1 MAPAPSGL
9 KGGWKR
15 WFGARL
21 TGRRALVEWV
31 VVAASSALL
40 ISWLALTPVADGPDH
55 LVYDAL
61 MRAKAGPADE
71 TIVIIAIDD
80 RSLEALGQ
88 WPWPRDLHARLIDRL
103 TEAGAGPVAYDV
115 LFTEPSSQ
123 DEPLAVALTRNG
135 KVQLPV
141 VVDAPGLNGSAFRE
155 DAPAARLATAA
166 AGMGHVNLTVDNDGV
181 VRRLPLYLQSVDQS
195 WPHLILPLAATRTA
209 IPPPPAPQADDALY
223 PAASEAVVYRGPPG
237 AFRTLS
243 FVDVLNGETPADFL
257 KDRLVLVGATAPGLG
272 DRYATPA
279 TPQGELR
286 PGVEVQAAL
295 LQTLLQGGGPRSL
308 SHGWVLAFSLLPL
321 SLLVGGFLI
330 LRPAANMALGVGL
343 IILTLLATALAFLA
357 GGLWFP
363 PSAAVAGLALAYPL
377 WSWRRLAAASA
388 YMQSEVEAFERDGV
402 RLTSPARGGDVVAR
416 QVDALRAAVRQVRDL
431 ERFISDALR
440 SLPDATVVA
449 DPYAR
454 IILSNDRAEALFG
467 DQLQGDS
474 DLPLLF
480 QSLGEPAWRR
490 FLDPDGDPGEIA
502 TPDGRILKAAAS
514 VLTDADEQPVGHIVR
529 FADMTRFRAAERQ
542 RTEALQLLSHDM
554 RAPQVSILTLL
565 DGPTPR
571 LDAAVQKRIADYARQ
586 TLDLAE
592 GYVQLA
598 RAESQPY
605 RSELMDLGQVAMD
618 AADILWPQASK
629 KGVRI
634 LTPDGEEEFLVQG
647 DPALLRRLTTNLLD
661 NALKYGPSG
670 GTIQVSLS
678 GAEENGR
685 PVCVLSV
692 SDQGPGLSEDAARR
706 LFQAFGHGGADHRGA
721 GLGLAFVRT
730 VAERHG
736 GSIRHQAGSPGA
748 TFILTL
754 PRVMDPQA
762 SPVS

>member
-1 MAPAPSGL
+1 VAAGP

-15 WFGARL
+15 WLGARL
-21 TGRRALVEWV
+21 TGRRALVEWGL
-31 VVAASSALL
+31 VAVLSALL
-40 ISWLALTPVADGPDH
+40 VGWMALTPVADGADN

-61 MRAKAGPADE
+61 MRAEAGPADAD
-71 TIVIIAIDD
+71 IVIIAIDD
-80 RSLEALGQ
+80 RSLESLGQ

-103 TEAGAGPVAYDV
+103 TQAQAGSVAYDV
-115 LFTEPSSQ
+115 LFTEASPQ
-123 DEPLAVALTRNG
+123 DGALAAALARNG
-135 KVQLPV
+135 KVRLPV
-141 VVDAPGLNGSAFRE
+141 VLDAPGLNGAAFRE
-155 DAPAARLATAA
+155 DAPAPILTEAA
-166 AGMGHVNLTVDNDGV
+166 AGLGHVNLTVDDDGV
-181 VRRLPLYLQSVDQS
+181 VRRLPLYLQAGDRT
-195 WPHLILPLAATRTA
+195 WPHLILPLAAARGA
-209 IPPPPAPQADDALY
+209 APAPPAPHDGGDLFAAAPEAL
-223 PAASEAVVYRGPPG
+223 VYRGPPG

-243 FVDVLNGETPADFL
+243 FADVLSGETPAAFL
-257 KDRLVLVGATAPGLG
+257 KDKLVLVGATAPGLG

-279 TPQGELR
+279 TPHGELR

-295 LQTLLQGGGPRSL
+295 LQTLIEGGGPRSL
-308 SHGWVLAFSLLPL
+308 SPGWVLTLSLLPL
-321 SLLVGGFLI
+321 GLLVAGFLV
-330 LRPAANMALGVGL
+330 LRPAANMALGAGL
-343 IILTLLATALAFLA
+343 IVLTLIAVAVAFLA

-402 RLTSPARGGDVVAR
+402 RLTGRAQGGDVVAR

-431 ERFISDALR
+431 ERFISDTLR

-449 DPYAR
+449 DPHAR

-467 DQLQGDS
+467 ARLKDDA

-490 FLDPDGDPGEIA
+490 FLDPEGDPGDIT
-502 TPDGRILKAAAS
+502 TPDGRILKAAAAL
-514 VLTDADEQPVGHIVR
+514 LTDAEGQPVGHIVR

-542 RTEALQLLSHDM
+542 RAEALQLLSHDM

-565 DGPTPR
+565 DGPAPR
-571 LDAAVQKRIADYARQ
+571 LDPAVERRIADYARQ

-605 RSELMDLGQVAMD
+605 RSELLDLGQVAMD

-634 LTPDGEEEFLVQG
+634 LTPDGEDEFLVQG

-661 NALKYGPSG
+661 NALKYGPEG
-670 GTIQVSLS
+670 GVIQVSLT
-678 GAEENGR
+678 GAQEDGR
-685 PVCVLSV
+685 PICVLSV
-692 SDQGPGLSEDAARR
+692 SDQGPGLSEEAARR

-736 GSIRHQAGSPGA
+736 GTIRHQPGSPGA

-754 PRVMDPQA
+754 PRVTEDAEPTDR
-762 SPVS
+762 SG

>member
-1 MAPAPSGL
+1 MPAPAGP
-9 KGGWKR
+9 KGGWR
-15 WFGARL
+15 GWLGARL
-21 TGRRALVEWV
+21 TGRRALVEWGL
-31 VVAASSALL
+31 VATLSALL
-40 ISWLALTPVADGPDH
+40 VGWMALTPAADGADH
-55 LVYDAL
+55 LIYDAL
-61 MRAKAGPADE
+61 MRAEAGPTDE
-71 TIVIIAIDD
+71 DIVIIAIDD

-88 WPWPRDLHARLIDRL
+88 WPWPRDLHAQLIDRL
-103 TEAGAGPVAYDV
+103 TQAGAGPVAYDV
-115 LFTEPSSQ
+115 LFTEASPQ
-123 DEPLAVALTRNG
+123 DDALAAALARNG
-135 KVQLPV
+135 KVRLPV
-141 VVDAPGLNGSAFRE
+141 VLDAPGLNGAAFRE
-155 DAPAARLATAA
+155 DAPAPGLTEAA
-166 AGMGHVNLTVDNDGV
+166 AGLGHVNLTVDDDGA
-181 VRRLPLYLQSVDQS
+181 VRRLPLYLQAGERT
-195 WPHLILPLAATRTA
+195 WPHLILPLAAA
-209 IPPPPAPQADDALY
+209 KGAVPAPPAPHDGGDLF
-223 PAASEAVVYRGPPG
+223 AASPEALIYRGPPG

-243 FVDVLNGETPADFL
+243 FADVLSGETPAAFL

-279 TPQGELR
+279 TPHGELR

-295 LQTLLQGGGPRSL
+295 LQTLIEGGGPRSL
-308 SHGWVLAFSLLPL
+308 SPAWVLILSLLPL
-321 SLLVGGFLI
+321 GLLVAGFLV
-330 LRPAANMALGVGL
+330 LRPAANMALGAGL
-343 IILTLLATALAFLA
+343 IVVTLIAAATAFLA
-357 GGLWFP
+357 GGLWLP

-402 RLTSPARGGDVVAR
+402 RLTGRAQGGDVVAR

-449 DPYAR
+449 DPHAR

-467 DQLQGDS
+467 DRLRDDA

-490 FLDPDGDPGEIA
+490 FLDPEGDPGDIT
-502 TPDGRILKAAAS
+502 TPDGRILKAAAAL
-514 VLTDADEQPVGHIVR
+514 LTDAEGQPVGHIVR

-542 RTEALQLLSHDM
+542 RAEALQLLSHDM

-565 DGPTPR
+565 DGPAPR
-571 LDAAVQKRIADYARQ
+571 LDPMVERRIADYARQ

-605 RSELMDLGQVAMD
+605 RSELLDLGQIAMD

-661 NALKYGPSG
+661 NALKYGPAG
-670 GTIQVSLS
+670 GAIQVRLT
-678 GAEENGR
+678 GAEEDGR

-692 SDQGPGLSEDAARR
+692 SDQGPGLSEEAGRR
-706 LFQAFGHGGADHRGA
+706 LFQPFGHGGADHRGA

-736 GSIRHQAGSPGA
+736 GTIRHQPGSPGA

-754 PRVMDPQA
+754 PRITEEE
-762 SPVS
+762 

>member
-1 MAPAPSGL
+1 
-9 KGGWKR
+9 
-15 WFGARL
+15 L
-21 TGRRALVEWV
+21 TGRRALVEWGL
-31 VVAASSALL
+31 VATLSALL
-40 ISWLALTPVADGPDH
+40 VGWMALTPAADGADH
-55 LVYDAL
+55 LIYDAL
-61 MRAKAGPADE
+61 MRAEAGPTDE
-71 TIVIIAIDD
+71 DIVIIAIDD
-80 RSLEALGQ
+80 RSLESLGQ

-103 TEAGAGPVAYDV
+103 TQAGAGPVAYDV
-115 LFTEPSSQ
+115 LFTEASPQ
-123 DEPLAVALTRNG
+123 DDALAAALARNG
-135 KVQLPV
+135 KVRLPV
-141 VVDAPGLNGSAFRE
+141 VLDAPGLNGAAFRE
-155 DAPAARLATAA
+155 DAPAPGLTEAA
-166 AGMGHVNLTVDNDGV
+166 AGLGHVNLTVDDDGA
-181 VRRLPLYLQSVDQS
+181 VRRLPLYLQAGERT
-195 WPHLILPLAATRTA
+195 WPHLIVPLAAARGPTPA
-209 IPPPPAPQADDALY
+209 PPAPHSGDELF
-223 PAASEAVVYRGPPG
+223 AASPEALIYRGPPG

-243 FVDVLNGETPADFL
+243 FADVLSGETPTAFL
-257 KDRLVLVGATAPGLG
+257 KDKLVLVGATAPGLG

-279 TPQGELR
+279 TPHGELR

-295 LQTLLQGGGPRSL
+295 LQTLIEGGGPRSL
-308 SHGWVLAFSLLPL
+308 SPVWVLILSLLPL
-321 SLLVGGFLI
+321 GLLVAGFLV
-330 LRPAANMALGVGL
+330 LRPAANMALGAGL
-343 IILTLLATALAFLA
+343 IVVTLIAAATAFLA
-357 GGLWFP
+357 GGLWLP

-402 RLTSPARGGDVVAR
+402 RLTGRAQGGDVVAR

-449 DPYAR
+449 DPHAR

-467 DQLQGDS
+467 DRLRDDA

-490 FLDPDGDPGEIA
+490 FLDPEGDPGDIT
-502 TPDGRILKAAAS
+502 TPDGRILKAAAAL
-514 VLTDADEQPVGHIVR
+514 LTDAEGHPVGHIVR

-542 RTEALQLLSHDM
+542 RAEALQLLSHDM

-565 DGPTPR
+565 DGPALR
-571 LDAAVQKRIADYARQ
+571 LDPMVERRIADYARQ

-605 RSELMDLGQVAMD
+605 RSELLDLGQIAMD

-661 NALKYGPSG
+661 NALKYGPAG
-670 GTIQVSLS
+670 GAIQVSLT
-678 GAEENGR
+678 GAEEDGR
-685 PVCVLSV
+685 PVCVLGV
-692 SDQGPGLSEDAARR
+692 SDQGPGLSEEAARR
-706 LFQAFGHGGADHRGA
+706 LFQPFGHGGADHRGA

-736 GSIRHQAGSPGA
+736 GTIRHQPGSPGA

-754 PRVMDPQA
+754 PRITKEE
-762 SPVS
+762 

>member
-1 MAPAPSGL
+1 MPAGP

-15 WFGARL
+15 WLGARL
-21 TGRRALVEWV
+21 TGWRALVEWGL
-31 VVAASSALL
+31 VAVLSALL
-40 ISWLALTPVADGPDH
+40 VGWMALTPVADGADN

-61 MRAKAGPADE
+61 MRAEAGPADAD
-71 TIVIIAIDD
+71 IVIIAIDD
-80 RSLEALGQ
+80 RSLESLGQ

-103 TEAGAGPVAYDV
+103 TQAGAGPVAYDV
-115 LFTEPSSQ
+115 LFTEASPQ
-123 DEPLAVALTRNG
+123 DGALAAALARNG
-135 KVQLPV
+135 NVRLPV
-141 VVDAPGLNGSAFRE
+141 VLDAPGLNGAAFRE
-155 DAPAARLATAA
+155 DAPTPVLTEAA
-166 AGMGHVNLTVDNDGV
+166 AGLGHVNLTVDDDGV
-181 VRRLPLYLQSVDQS
+181 VRRLPLYLQAGDRT
-195 WPHLILPLAATRTA
+195 WPHLILPLAAA
-209 IPPPPAPQADDALY
+209 KGAAPAPPAPHDGGDLF
-223 PAASEAVVYRGPPG
+223 AASPEALIYRGPPG

-243 FVDVLNGETPADFL
+243 FADVLSGETPAAFL
-257 KDRLVLVGATAPGLG
+257 KDKLVLVGATAPGLG

-279 TPQGELR
+279 TPHGELR

-295 LQTLLQGGGPRSL
+295 LQTLIEGGGPRSL
-308 SHGWVLAFSLLPL
+308 SPGWVLTLSLLPL
-321 SLLVGGFLI
+321 GLLVAGFLV
-330 LRPAANMALGVGL
+330 LRPAANMALGAGL
-343 IILTLLATALAFLA
+343 IVLTLIAVAVAFLA

-402 RLTSPARGGDVVAR
+402 RLTGRAQGGDVVAR

-431 ERFISDALR
+431 ERFISDTLR

-449 DPYAR
+449 DPHAR

-467 DQLQGDS
+467 ARLKDDA

-490 FLDPDGDPGEIA
+490 FLDPEGDPGDIT
-502 TPDGRILKAAAS
+502 TPDGRILKAAAAL
-514 VLTDADEQPVGHIVR
+514 LTDAEGQPVGHIVR

-542 RTEALQLLSHDM
+542 RAEALQLLSHDM

-565 DGPTPR
+565 DGPAPR
-571 LDAAVQKRIADYARQ
+571 LDPAVERRIADYARQ

-605 RSELMDLGQVAMD
+605 RSELLDLGQVAMD

-634 LTPDGEEEFLVQG
+634 LTPNGEDEFLVQG

-661 NALKYGPSG
+661 NALKYGPEG
-670 GTIQVSLS
+670 GVIQVSLT
-678 GAEENGR
+678 GAQEDGR

-692 SDQGPGLSEDAARR
+692 SDQGPGLSEEAARR

-736 GSIRHQAGSPGA
+736 GTIRHQPGSPGA

-754 PRVMDPQA
+754 PRVTEDAEPTDR
-762 SPVS
+762 SG

>member
-1 MAPAPSGL
+1 MI
-9 KGGWKR
+9 
-15 WFGARL
+15 
-21 TGRRALVEWV
+21 EWA

-40 ISWLALTPVADGPDH
+40 VAWLALSPVADGADH
-55 LVYDAL
+55 LAYDAL
-61 MRAKAGPADE
+61 MRAQAGPADDA
-71 TIVIIAIDD
+71 IVIIAIDD

-103 TEAGAGPVAYDV
+103 TQASAGPVAYDV
-115 LFTEPSSQ
+115 LFTEPSAQ
-123 DEPLAVALTRNG
+123 DDGLAGALSRNG
-135 KVQLPV
+135 KVSLPV
-141 VVDAPGLNGSAFRE
+141 VVDAPGLNGAAFRE
-155 DAPAARLATAA
+155 DAPAPVLAEAA
-166 AGMGHVNLTVDNDGV
+166 AGTGHVNLTVDNDGA
-181 VRRLPLYLQSVDQS
+181 VRRLPLYLQSGDRT
-195 WPHLILPLAATRTA
+195 WPHLILPLAATRRA
-209 IPPPPAPQADDALY
+209 VPVPPAPRTDDTLY
-223 PAASEAVVYRGPPG
+223 AGSSEAVVYRGPPG

-243 FVDVLNGETPADFL
+243 FIDVLNGETPAGFL
-257 KDRLVLVGATAPGLG
+257 KDRLTLVGATAPGLG

-279 TPQGELR
+279 TPHGELR

-295 LQTLLQGGGPRSL
+295 LQTLLDGGGPRSL
-308 SHGWVLAFSLLPL
+308 SPGWVLALSLLPL
-321 SLLVGGFLI
+321 SLLIAGFLV
-330 LRPAANMALGVGL
+330 LRPAANMALGAGL
-343 IILTLLATALAFLA
+343 IALTLFASAFAFLA
-357 GGLWFP
+357 GDLWFP
-363 PSAAVAGLALAYPL
+363 PSAAVAGLVLAYPL

-402 RLTSPARGGDVVAR
+402 GLTGPARGGDVVAR

-449 DPYAR
+449 DPHAR

-467 DQLQGDS
+467 GRLQTDA

-490 FLDPDGDPGEIA
+490 FLDPDGDPGEIT

-514 VLTDADEQPVGHIVR
+514 VLTDAEGEPVGHIVR

-565 DGPTPR
+565 DGPAPG
-571 LDAAVQKRIADYARQ
+571 LDPATERRIADYARQ

-605 RSELMDLGQVAMD
+605 RSELLDLGQVAMD

-634 LTPDGEEEFLVQG
+634 LTPDSEDEYLVQG

-661 NALKYGPSG
+661 NALKYGPKDG
-670 GTIQVSLS
+670 AIRVSLS

-692 SDQGPGLSEDAARR
+692 IDQGPGLSEDAARR

-736 GSIRHQAGSPGA
+736 GTIRHQAGSPGA

-754 PRVMDPQA
+754 PRVMDA
-762 SPVS
+762 EDSPVS

>member
-1 MAPAPSGL
+1 MPAPSGP
-9 KGGWKR
+9 KGGWR
-15 WFGARL
+15 GWLGARL
-21 TGRRALVEWV
+21 TGRRALVEWGL
-31 VVAASSALL
+31 VATLSALL
-40 ISWLALTPVADGPDH
+40 VGWMALTPAADGADH
-55 LVYDAL
+55 LIYDAL
-61 MRAKAGPADE
+61 MRAEAGPADE
-71 TIVIIAIDD
+71 DIVIIAIDD

-103 TEAGAGPVAYDV
+103 TQAGAGPVAYDV
-115 LFTEPSSQ
+115 LFTEASPQ
-123 DEPLAVALTRNG
+123 DDALAAALARNG
-135 KVQLPV
+135 KVRLPV
-141 VVDAPGLNGSAFRE
+141 VLDAPGLNGAAYRE
-155 DAPAARLATAA
+155 DAPAPGLTEAA
-166 AGMGHVNLTVDNDGV
+166 AGLGHVNLTVDDDGA
-181 VRRLPLYLQSVDQS
+181 VRRLPLYLQAGERT
-195 WPHLILPLAATRTA
+195 WPHLILPLATA
-209 IPPPPAPQADDALY
+209 KGAVPAPPTPHDGGDLF
-223 PAASEAVVYRGPPG
+223 AASPEALIYRGPPG

-243 FVDVLNGETPADFL
+243 FADVLSGETPAAFL

-279 TPQGELR
+279 TPHGELR

-295 LQTLLQGGGPRSL
+295 LQTLIEGGGPRSL
-308 SHGWVLAFSLLPL
+308 SPAWVLILSLLPL
-321 SLLVGGFLI
+321 GLLVAGFLV
-330 LRPAANMALGVGL
+330 LRPAANMALGAGL
-343 IILTLLATALAFLA
+343 IVLTLIAVAVAFLA

-402 RLTSPARGGDVVAR
+402 RLTGRAQGGDVVAR

-449 DPYAR
+449 DPHAR

-467 DQLQGDS
+467 DRLRDDA

-490 FLDPDGDPGEIA
+490 FLNPEGDPGDIT
-502 TPDGRILKAAAS
+502 TPDGRILKAAAAL
-514 VLTDADEQPVGHIVR
+514 LTDAEGHPVGHIVR

-542 RTEALQLLSHDM
+542 RAEALQLLSHDM

-565 DGPTPR
+565 DGPAPR
-571 LDAAVQKRIADYARQ
+571 LDPMVERRIADYARQ

-605 RSELMDLGQVAMD
+605 RSELLDLGQIAMD

-634 LTPDGEEEFLVQG
+634 LTPDGDEEFLVQG

-661 NALKYGPSG
+661 NALKYGPAG
-670 GTIQVSLS
+670 GAIQVSLT
-678 GAEENGR
+678 GAEEDGR
-685 PVCVLSV
+685 PVCVLGV
-692 SDQGPGLSEDAARR
+692 SDQGPGLSEEAARR
-706 LFQAFGHGGADHRGA
+706 LFQPFGHGGADHRGA

-736 GSIRHQAGSPGA
+736 GTIRHQPGSPGA

-754 PRVMDPQA
+754 PRITEEE
-762 SPVS
+762 

>member
-1 MAPAPSGL
+1 MPAPSGP
-9 KGGWKR
+9 KGGWR
-15 WFGARL
+15 GWLGARL
-21 TGRRALVEWV
+21 TGRRALVEWGL
-31 VVAASSALL
+31 VATLSALL
-40 ISWLALTPVADGPDH
+40 VGWMALTPAADGADH
-55 LVYDAL
+55 LIYDAL
-61 MRAKAGPADE
+61 MRAEAGPTDE
-71 TIVIIAIDD
+71 DIVIIAIDD

-103 TEAGAGPVAYDV
+103 TQAGAGPVAYDV
-115 LFTEPSSQ
+115 LFTEASPQ
-123 DEPLAVALTRNG
+123 DDALAAALARNG
-135 KVQLPV
+135 KVRLPV
-141 VVDAPGLNGSAFRE
+141 VLDAPGLNGAAYRE
-155 DAPAARLATAA
+155 DAPAPDLTEAA
-166 AGMGHVNLTVDNDGV
+166 AGLGHVNLTVDDDGA
-181 VRRLPLYLQSVDQS
+181 VRRLPLYLQAGQQT
-195 WPHLILPLAATRTA
+195 WPHLILPLAAA
-209 IPPPPAPQADDALY
+209 KGAVPAPPAPHDGGDLF
-223 PAASEAVVYRGPPG
+223 AASPEALIYRGPPG

-243 FVDVLNGETPADFL
+243 FADVLSGETPAAFL

-279 TPQGELR
+279 TPHGELR

-295 LQTLLQGGGPRSL
+295 LQTLIEGGGPRSL
-308 SHGWVLAFSLLPL
+308 SPAWVLILSLLPL
-321 SLLVGGFLI
+321 GLLVAGFLV
-330 LRPAANMALGVGL
+330 LRPAANMALGAGL
-343 IILTLLATALAFLA
+343 IVVTLIAAATAFLA
-357 GGLWFP
+357 GGLWLP

-402 RLTSPARGGDVVAR
+402 RLIGRAQGGDVVAR

-431 ERFISDALR
+431 ERFISDTLR
-440 SLPDATVVA
+440 SLPDATVVT
-449 DPYAR
+449 DPHAR

-467 DQLQGDS
+467 DRLRDDA

-490 FLDPDGDPGEIA
+490 FLDPEGDPGDIT
-502 TPDGRILKAAAS
+502 TPDGRILKAAAAL
-514 VLTDADEQPVGHIVR
+514 LTDAEGHPVGHIVR

-542 RTEALQLLSHDM
+542 RAEALQLLSHDM

-565 DGPTPR
+565 DGPAPR
-571 LDAAVQKRIADYARQ
+571 LDPMVERRIADYARQ

-605 RSELMDLGQVAMD
+605 RSELLDLGQIAMD

-634 LTPDGEEEFLVQG
+634 LTPDGDEEFLVQG

-661 NALKYGPSG
+661 NALKYGPAG
-670 GTIQVSLS
+670 GAIQVSLT
-678 GAEENGR
+678 GAEEDGR
-685 PVCVLSV
+685 PVCVLGI
-692 SDQGPGLSEDAARR
+692 SDQGPGLSEEAARR
-706 LFQAFGHGGADHRGA
+706 LFQPFGHGGADHRGA

-736 GSIRHQAGSPGA
+736 GTIRHQPGSPGA

-754 PRVMDPQA
+754 PRITEEE
-762 SPVS
+762 

>member
-1 MAPAPSGL
+1 MPAPAGP
-9 KGGWKR
+9 KGGWR
-15 WFGARL
+15 GWLGARL
-21 TGRRALVEWV
+21 TGRRALVEWGL
-31 VVAASSALL
+31 VATLSALL
-40 ISWLALTPVADGPDH
+40 VGWMALTPAADGADH
-55 LVYDAL
+55 LIYDAL
-61 MRAKAGPADE
+61 MRAEAGPADE
-71 TIVIIAIDD
+71 DIVIIAIDD

-103 TEAGAGPVAYDV
+103 TQAGAGPVAYDV
-115 LFTEPSSQ
+115 LFTEASQ
-123 DEPLAVALTRNG
+123 QDDALAAALARNG
-135 KVQLPV
+135 QVRLPV
-141 VVDAPGLNGSAFRE
+141 VLDAPGLNGAAYRE
-155 DAPAARLATAA
+155 DAPAPGLTEAA
-166 AGMGHVNLTVDNDGV
+166 AGLGHVNLTVDDDGA
-181 VRRLPLYLQSVDQS
+181 VRRLPLYLQAGERT
-195 WPHLILPLAATRTA
+195 WPHLIVPLAAARGPA
-209 IPPPPAPQADDALY
+209 PAPPAPHSGDELF
-223 PAASEAVVYRGPPG
+223 AASPEALIYRGPPG

-243 FVDVLNGETPADFL
+243 FADVLSGETPAAFL

-279 TPQGELR
+279 TPHGELR

-295 LQTLLQGGGPRSL
+295 LQTLIEGGGPRSL
-308 SHGWVLAFSLLPL
+308 SPAWVLILSLLPL
-321 SLLVGGFLI
+321 GLLVAGFLV
-330 LRPAANMALGVGL
+330 LRPAANMALGAGL
-343 IILTLLATALAFLA
+343 IVVTLIAAATAFLA
-357 GGLWFP
+357 DGLWLP

-402 RLTSPARGGDVVAR
+402 RLIGRTQGGDVVAR

-431 ERFISDALR
+431 ERFISDTLR

-449 DPYAR
+449 DPQAR

-467 DQLQGDS
+467 DRLKDDA

-490 FLDPDGDPGEIA
+490 FLDPEGDPGDIT
-502 TPDGRILKAAAS
+502 TPDGRILKAAAAL
-514 VLTDADEQPVGHIVR
+514 LTDAEGQPVGHIVR

-542 RTEALQLLSHDM
+542 RAEALQLLSHDM

-565 DGPTPR
+565 DGPAPR
-571 LDAAVQKRIADYARQ
+571 LDPMVERRIADYARQ

-605 RSELMDLGQVAMD
+605 RSELLDLGQIAMD

-634 LTPDGEEEFLVQG
+634 LTPDGDEEFLVQG

-661 NALKYGPSG
+661 NALKYGPAG
-670 GTIQVSLS
+670 GVIQVSLT
-678 GAEENGR
+678 GAEEDGR

-692 SDQGPGLSEDAARR
+692 SDQGPGLSEEAARR

-736 GSIRHQAGSPGA
+736 GTIRHQPGSPGA
-748 TFILTL
+748 TFVLTL
-754 PRVMDPQA
+754 PRITEEE
-762 SPVS
+762 

>member
-1 MAPAPSGL
+1 MAAGP

-15 WFGARL
+15 WLGARL
-21 TGRRALVEWV
+21 TGRRALVEWGL
-31 VVAASSALL
+31 VAVLSALL
-40 ISWLALTPVADGPDH
+40 VGWMALTPVADGADN

-61 MRAKAGPADE
+61 MRAEAGPADAD
-71 TIVIIAIDD
+71 IVIIAIDD
-80 RSLEALGQ
+80 RSLESLGQ

-103 TEAGAGPVAYDV
+103 THEGAGPVAYDV
-115 LFTEPSSQ
+115 LFTEASPQ
-123 DEPLAVALTRNG
+123 DGPLAAALARNG
-135 KVQLPV
+135 KVRLPV
-141 VVDAPGLNGSAFRE
+141 VLDAPGLNGTAFRE
-155 DAPAARLATAA
+155 DAPAPILTEAA
-166 AGMGHVNLTVDNDGV
+166 AGLGHVNLTVDDDGV
-181 VRRLPLYLQSVDQS
+181 VRRLPLYLQAGEQT
-195 WPHLILPLAATRTA
+195 WPHLILSLAAA
-209 IPPPPAPQADDALY
+209 KGAAPAPPAPHDGGDLF
-223 PAASEAVVYRGPPG
+223 AASPETLIYRGPPG
-237 AFRTLS
+237 AYRTLS
-243 FVDVLNGETPADFL
+243 FADVLSGETPAAFL
-257 KDRLVLVGATAPGLG
+257 KDKLVLVGATAPGLG

-279 TPQGELR
+279 TPHGELR

-295 LQTLLQGGGPRSL
+295 LQTLIEGGGPRSL
-308 SHGWVLAFSLLPL
+308 SPGWVLTLSLLPL
-321 SLLVGGFLI
+321 GLLVAGFLV
-330 LRPAANMALGVGL
+330 LRPAANMALGAGL
-343 IILTLLATALAFLA
+343 IVLTLIAVAVAFLA

-402 RLTSPARGGDVVAR
+402 RLTGRAQGGDVVAR

-431 ERFISDALR
+431 ERFISDTLR

-449 DPYAR
+449 DPHAR

-467 DQLQGDS
+467 ARLKDDA

-490 FLDPDGDPGEIA
+490 FLDPEGDPGDIT
-502 TPDGRILKAAAS
+502 TPDGRILKAAAAL
-514 VLTDADEQPVGHIVR
+514 LTDAEGQPVGHIVR

-542 RTEALQLLSHDM
+542 RAEALQLLSHDM

-565 DGPTPR
+565 DGPAPR
-571 LDAAVQKRIADYARQ
+571 LDPMVERRIADYARQ

-605 RSELMDLGQVAMD
+605 RSELLDLGQVAMD

-634 LTPDGEEEFLVQG
+634 LTPDGDEEFLVQG

-661 NALKYGPSG
+661 NALKYGPEG
-670 GTIQVSLS
+670 GVIQVSLT
-678 GAEENGR
+678 GAQEDGR

-692 SDQGPGLSEDAARR
+692 SDQGPGLSEEAARR
-706 LFQAFGHGGADHRGA
+706 LFQPFGHGGADHRGA

-736 GSIRHQAGSPGA
+736 GTIRHQPGSPGA
-748 TFILTL
+748 TFVLTL
-754 PRVMDPQA
+754 PRITEEK
-762 SPVS
+762 

>member
-1 MAPAPSGL
+1 MPGPDGR
-9 KGGWKR
+9 KPR
-15 WFGARL
+15 WTAALGARL
-21 TGRRALVEWV
+21 MGRRVLIEWLLV
-31 VVAASSALL
+31 ALL
-40 ISWLALTPVADGPDH
+40 AGLLVGWMTLTPVANRADH
-55 LVYDAL
+55 LIYDVL
-61 MRAKAGPADE
+61 MQAKAGPADDGV
-71 TIVIIAIDD
+71 VIIAIDD
-80 RSLEALGQ
+80 RSLEHLGQ

-103 TEAGAGPVAYDV
+103 TQAGAGPIAYDV
-115 LFTEPSSQ
+115 LFTEAT
-123 DEPLAVALTRNG
+123 PLDDGLAEALKRNG
-135 KVQLPV
+135 QVYLPV
-141 VVDAPGLNGSAFRE
+141 VLDAPGLNGAAYRE
-155 DAPAARLATAA
+155 DAPAPTLADAA
-166 AGMGHVNLTVDNDGV
+166 AGLGHVNLTIDDDGA
-181 VRRLPLYLQSVDQS
+181 VRRLPLYLQAGPQI
-195 WPHLILPLAATRTA
+195 WPHLILPLAQTRGVVSA
-209 IPPPPAPQADDALY
+209 PPAPHNGSDLFAAAPEALI
-223 PAASEAVVYRGPPG
+223 YRGPPG

-243 FVDVLNGETPADFL
+243 FADVLSGETPAAFL
-257 KDRLVLVGATAPGLG
+257 KNKLVLVGATAPGLG

-279 TPQGELR
+279 TASGDLR

-295 LQTLLQGGGPRSL
+295 LQTLIEGGGPHSL
-308 SHGWVLAFSLLPL
+308 SSGWILIL
-321 SLLVGGFLI
+321 SLTPLALLIAGFLA
-330 LRPAANMALGVGL
+330 LRPAVNMALGGVL
-343 IILTLLATALAFLA
+343 IAVTLAGTAIAFLA
-357 GGLWFP
+357 FGLWFP

-388 YMQSEVEAFERDGV
+388 YMQSEVDAFERDGV
-402 RLTSPARGGDVVAR
+402 RLIGRARGGDVVGR

-449 DPYAR
+449 NPKAR

-467 DQLQGDS
+467 ARLKDDA

-490 FLDPDGDPGEIA
+490 FLDPEGDPGEIT
-502 TPDGRILKAAAS
+502 TPDGRVLKAAAS
-514 VLTDADEQPVGHIVR
+514 VLTDSDGQPAGHIVR

-542 RTEALQLLSHDM
+542 RAEALQLLSHDM

-565 DGPTPR
+565 DGPSPR
-571 LDAAVQKRIADYARQ
+571 LDQTAQRRIADYARQ

-605 RSELMDLGQVAMD
+605 RSEILDLGQVAMD

-634 LTPDGEEEFLVQG
+634 HTPDGEEEFLIQG

-661 NALKYGPSG
+661 NALKYGPEG
-670 GTIQVSLS
+670 GAIHVTLTGGEQD
-678 GAEENGR
+678 GR
-685 PVCVLSV
+685 PTCILRV
-692 SDQGPGLSEDAARR
+692 SDQGPGLSEEAARR

-736 GSIRHQAGSPGA
+736 GTIRHEAGSPGA

-754 PRVMDPQA
+754 PRIVEA
-762 SPVS
+762 SENSNS

>member
-1 MAPAPSGL
+1 VPAPSGP
-9 KGGWKR
+9 KGGWR
-15 WFGARL
+15 GWLGARL
-21 TGRRALVEWV
+21 TGRRALVEWGL
-31 VVAASSALL
+31 VATLSALL
-40 ISWLALTPVADGPDH
+40 VGWMALTPAADGADH
-55 LVYDAL
+55 LIYDAL
-61 MRAKAGPADE
+61 MRAEAGPADE
-71 TIVIIAIDD
+71 DIVIIAIDD

-103 TEAGAGPVAYDV
+103 TQAGAGPVAYDV
-115 LFTEPSSQ
+115 LFTEASQ
-123 DEPLAVALTRNG
+123 QDDALAAALARNG
-135 KVQLPV
+135 RVRLPV
-141 VVDAPGLNGSAFRE
+141 VLDAPGLNGAAFRE
-155 DAPAARLATAA
+155 DAPAPGLTEAA
-166 AGMGHVNLTVDNDGV
+166 AGLGHVNLTVDDDGA
-181 VRRLPLYLQSVDQS
+181 VRRLPLYLQAGERT
-195 WPHLILPLAATRTA
+195 WPHLIVPLAAARGPA
-209 IPPPPAPQADDALY
+209 PAPPAPHSGDELF
-223 PAASEAVVYRGPPG
+223 AASPEALIYRGPPG

-243 FVDVLNGETPADFL
+243 FADVLSGETPAAFL
-257 KDRLVLVGATAPGLG
+257 KKKLVLVGATAPGLG

-279 TPQGELR
+279 TPHGELR

-295 LQTLLQGGGPRSL
+295 LQTLIEGGGPRSL
-308 SHGWVLAFSLLPL
+308 SPAWVLILSLLPL
-321 SLLVGGFLI
+321 SLLVAGFLV
-330 LRPAANMALGVGL
+330 LRPAANMALGAGL
-343 IILTLLATALAFLA
+343 IVVTLIAAATAFLA
-357 GGLWFP
+357 GGLWLP

-402 RLTSPARGGDVVAR
+402 RLIGRAQGGDVVAR

-431 ERFISDALR
+431 ERFISDTLR
-440 SLPDATVVA
+440 SLPDATVVT
-449 DPYAR
+449 DPHAR

-467 DQLQGDS
+467 DRLRDDA

-490 FLDPDGDPGEIA
+490 FLDPEGDPGDIT
-502 TPDGRILKAAAS
+502 TPDGRILKAAAAL
-514 VLTDADEQPVGHIVR
+514 LTDAEGHPVGHIVR

-542 RTEALQLLSHDM
+542 RAEALQLLSHDM

-565 DGPTPR
+565 DGPAPR
-571 LDAAVQKRIADYARQ
+571 LDPMIERRIADYARQ

-605 RSELMDLGQVAMD
+605 RSELLDLGQIAMD

-661 NALKYGPSG
+661 NALKYGPAG
-670 GTIQVSLS
+670 GAIQVSLT
-678 GAEENGR
+678 GAEEDGR

-692 SDQGPGLSEDAARR
+692 SDQGPGLSEEAARR

-736 GSIRHQAGSPGA
+736 GTIRHQPGSPGA
-748 TFILTL
+748 TFVLTL
-754 PRVMDPQA
+754 PRITEEK
-762 SPVS
+762 

>member
-1 MAPAPSGL
+1 MPAPAGP
-9 KGGWKR
+9 KGGWR
-15 WFGARL
+15 GWLGARL
-21 TGRRALVEWV
+21 TGRRALVEWGL
-31 VVAASSALL
+31 VATLSALL
-40 ISWLALTPVADGPDH
+40 VGWMALTPAADGADH
-55 LVYDAL
+55 LIYDAL
-61 MRAKAGPADE
+61 MRAEAEPTDE
-71 TIVIIAIDD
+71 DIVIIAIDD

-103 TEAGAGPVAYDV
+103 TQAGAGPVAYDV
-115 LFTEPSSQ
+115 LFTEASQ
-123 DEPLAVALTRNG
+123 QDDALAAALARNG
-135 KVQLPV
+135 QVRLPV
-141 VVDAPGLNGSAFRE
+141 VLDAPGLNGAAFRE
-155 DAPAARLATAA
+155 DAPAPGLTEAA
-166 AGMGHVNLTVDNDGV
+166 AGLGHVNLTVDDDGA
-181 VRRLPLYLQSVDQS
+181 VRRLPLYLQAGERT
-195 WPHLILPLAATRTA
+195 WPHLILPLAAA
-209 IPPPPAPQADDALY
+209 KGAVPAPPAPHSGDELF
-223 PAASEAVVYRGPPG
+223 AASPEALIYRGPPG

-243 FVDVLNGETPADFL
+243 FADVLSGETPAAFL
-257 KDRLVLVGATAPGLG
+257 KDKLVLVGATAPGLG

-279 TPQGELR
+279 TPHGELR

-295 LQTLLQGGGPRSL
+295 LQTLIEGGGPRSL
-308 SHGWVLAFSLLPL
+308 SPAWVLILSLLPL
-321 SLLVGGFLI
+321 SLLVAGFLV
-330 LRPAANMALGVGL
+330 LRPAANMALGAGL
-343 IILTLLATALAFLA
+343 IVVTLIAAATAFLA
-357 GGLWFP
+357 GGLWLP

-402 RLTSPARGGDVVAR
+402 RLIGRAQGGDVVAR

-449 DPYAR
+449 DPHAR

-467 DQLQGDS
+467 DRLRDDA

-490 FLDPDGDPGEIA
+490 FLDPEGDPGDIT
-502 TPDGRILKAAAS
+502 TPDGRILKAAAAL
-514 VLTDADEQPVGHIVR
+514 LTDAEGHPVGHIVR

-542 RTEALQLLSHDM
+542 RAEALQLLSHDM

-565 DGPTPR
+565 DGPAPR
-571 LDAAVQKRIADYARQ
+571 LDPMVERRIADYARQ

-605 RSELMDLGQVAMD
+605 RSELLDLGQIAMD

-634 LTPDGEEEFLVQG
+634 LTPDGDEEFLVQG

-661 NALKYGPSG
+661 NALKYGPEG
-670 GTIQVSLS
+670 GVIQVSLT
-678 GAEENGR
+678 GAQEDGR

-692 SDQGPGLSEDAARR
+692 SDQGPGLSEEAARR
-706 LFQAFGHGGADHRGA
+706 LFQPFGHGGADHRGA

-736 GSIRHQAGSPGA
+736 GTIRHQPGSPGA

-754 PRVMDPQA
+754 PRVMEEE
-762 SPVS
+762 